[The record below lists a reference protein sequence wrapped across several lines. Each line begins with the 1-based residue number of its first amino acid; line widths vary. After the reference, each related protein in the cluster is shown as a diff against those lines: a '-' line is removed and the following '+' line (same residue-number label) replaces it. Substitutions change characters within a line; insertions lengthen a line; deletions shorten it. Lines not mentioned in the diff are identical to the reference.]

1 MNKIQ
6 TNPDLELL
14 DPIAGK
20 IRNQATGEVFHVSS
34 EVLQLLTFFS
44 QPRDVGVKFGY
55 LGDLLE
61 SDDVSALREY
71 IRDMLRQRILVR
83 LGRESTLRR
92 SVVSV
97 SDISL
102 TERPATSF
110 FSLPVVDLK
119 DKYQYHLAL
128 MGMPFDL
135 GSTGYPGSRY
145 GPSTLRRLSHEG
157 VEYKASFVD
166 HSVRGW
172 YTENGR
178 ELCVGKRI
186 VDIGD
191 VIHQVGEPFHSFF
204 DRAGKVV
211 ASVIKHGAVP
221 VVVGGDHSC
230 LYPIIKSVSKSVKG
244 RVRLIVFDAHTDLA
258 DYDAMISHNH
268 GNVISRIVSEGIVTH
283 VSQVGLRGMLGRT
296 PSGGH
301 YDYLCSGDCV
311 ESSAILE
318 HLRINQGENVYIS
331 FDVDVID
338 PTFAPGTGTPVP
350 CGLHPTV
357 VLGVLTQIIQKTK
370 VLGLDVVEYNPMRD
384 VSDATGN
391 LLTYMLPRLLDSF
404 RID

>member
-20 IRNQATGEVFHVSS
+20 IRNQATGEVFCVSS

-44 QPRDVGVKFGY
+44 QPRDVGARFKY
-55 LGDLLE
+55 LSDLLE
-61 SDDVSALREY
+61 SDDVLALRKH
-71 IRDMLRQRILVR
+71 IREMLRQGIFIR
-83 LGRESTLRR
+83 LGGKSIPRR
-92 SVVSV
+92 SVISV
-97 SDISL
+97 SDIAL
-102 TERPATSF
+102 IERPATSF
-110 FSLPVVDLK
+110 FSLPTVGLK
-119 DKYQYHLAL
+119 DEYPYHLAL

-157 VEYKASFVD
+157 VEYKASFAD

-172 YTENGR
+172 HTENGR

-204 DRAGKVV
+204 DRAGKVI
-211 ASVIKHGAVP
+211 ASVVKRGAVP

-230 LYPIIKSVSKSVKG
+230 LYPIIRSVSKAVKG

-258 DYDAMISHNH
+258 DYDTTISHNH
-268 GNVISRIVSEGIVTH
+268 GNVISRIVSEGLVTH

-296 PSGGH
+296 PSGGD
-301 YDYLCSGDCV
+301 YDSLCAGDCV
-311 ESSAILE
+311 GPSAILE
-318 HLRINQGENVYIS
+318 RLKINQGENVYVS

-338 PTFAPGTGTPVP
+338 PAFAPGTGTPVP
-350 CGLHPTV
+350 CGLHPTM
-357 VLGVLTQIIQKTK
+357 VLDVLTQIIRRAN

-384 VSDATGN
+384 VSDATGS